1 MDLQL
6 NPKQS
11 NSVKNLR
18 SREIDIYIYVILLLV
33 LQSGGAG
40 EPAGG
45 NGNGNGAGRAALR
58 GGAREARPGAG
69 AVAMPTQQLS
79 QMSIGTGDASSRRER
94 KPVSYSE
101 PNTRPAH
108 ITDKCGMLLS
118 RLEKS

>member
-40 EPAGG
+40 EPAG
-45 NGNGNGAGRAALR
+45 GNGNGAGRAALR